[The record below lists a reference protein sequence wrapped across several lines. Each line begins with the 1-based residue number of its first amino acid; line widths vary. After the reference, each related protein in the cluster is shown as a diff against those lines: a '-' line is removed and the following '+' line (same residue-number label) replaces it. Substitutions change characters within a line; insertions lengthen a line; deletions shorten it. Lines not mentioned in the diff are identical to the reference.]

1 LKKEIEVWFWD
12 LKHPLNSR
20 ETFEKMKP
28 YDDTVLLTFNF
39 IGLSGESQFADGECS
54 IWDTCGIPCIC
65 IMVDHPMYYYRQLHT
80 DNHNWTL
87 CCVDRDH
94 CRFVE
99 RFYPGYGKVH
109 FLPLAGTKLDGAK
122 KLTAKAAEPG
132 RDATAQSAA
141 IPDRDAPAQR
151 AAIPGRNAPAQ
162 SAVKHWEK
170 IPVEN
175 RPIDL
180 LFAGNYVALSDLL
193 PKIDGMD
200 AESRDY
206 YFSIAKEL
214 IAHPN
219 RAIDEVILEYL
230 GRDFPEADSREFLPV
245 MYSMVFIDLYV
256 RSYFRREIVCSLAEA
271 GLPLAVIGKDW
282 EKSGCR
288 NPENL
293 HQTGQLDSRCCLS
306 YMQQSKLSLN
316 IMPWFKDGAHDRIFN
331 AMLQGS
337 AVVTDSSRYL
347 DEILTDGENAILY
360 SLEERELLPD
370 LIRDALRSPARLAD
384 IASQGYRTAQGA
396 HTWAHRAEYILKL

>member
-1 LKKEIEVWFWD
+1 MIKGAVETLEFFSMQMAQSFLKKEIEVWFWD
-12 LKHPLNSR
+12 LKRPLDSR

-39 IGLSGESQFADGECS
+39 IGLSGESQFADGERS

-80 DNHNWTL
+80 ENHNRTL

-109 FLPLAGTKLDGAK
+109 FLPLAGTEL
-122 KLTAKAAEPG
+122 AAM
-132 RDATAQSAA
+132 
-141 IPDRDAPAQR
+141 PA
-151 AAIPGRNAPAQ
+151 
-162 SAVKHWEK
+162 

-219 RAIDEVILEYL
+219 RRIEEVILEYL

-271 GLPLAVIGKDW
+271 GLPLTVIGKDW
-282 EKSGCR
+282 EKSGCKK
-288 NPENL
+288 PQNL
-293 HQTGQLDSRCCLS
+293 HQTGQLDSRGCLS

-331 AMLQGS
+331 AMLQGC

-360 SLEERELLPD
+360 SLEERDELPE
-370 LIRDALRSPARLAD
+370 LIGDALNNPQKLSKVAE
-384 IASQGYRTAQGA
+384 QGYDTARRA
-396 HTWAHRAEYILKL
+396 HTWAHRAEDILKFI

>member
-1 LKKEIEVWFWD
+1 MIKGAVETLEFFSMQMAQSFLKKEIEVWFWD
-12 LKHPLNSR
+12 LKKPLGSR

-28 YDDTVLLTFNF
+28 YDGTVLLTFNF
-39 IGLSGESQFADGECS
+39 IGLSGESQFADGEQN

-80 DNHNWTL
+80 ENHNWTL

-109 FLPLAGTKLDGAK
+109 FLPLAGTELDDTGE
-122 KLTAKAAEPG
+122 LTTKAAE
-132 RDATAQSAA
+132 
-141 IPDRDAPAQR
+141 PDRDAPAQSAAMSR
-151 AAIPGRNAPAQ
+151 HAIPVG
-162 SAVKHWEK
+162 
-170 IPVEN
+170 N

-230 GRDFPEADSREFLPV
+230 DRDFPEADSREFLPV

-271 GLPLAVIGKDW
+271 GLPLTVIGKDW
-282 EKSGCR
+282 EKSGCKK
-288 NPENL
+288 PENL
-293 HQTGQLDSRCCLS
+293 RQTGQLDSRGCLS

-331 AMLQGS
+331 AMLQGC

-360 SLEERELLPD
+360 SLEERENLPD

-384 IASQGYRTAQGA
+384 IASQGYRTAQRA
-396 HTWAHRAEYILKL
+396 HTWAHRAEYILNL

>member
-1 LKKEIEVWFWD
+1 MIKGAVETLEFFSMQMAQSFLKKEIEVWFWD
-12 LKHPLNSR
+12 LKRPLNSR

-39 IGLSGESQFADGECS
+39 IGLSGESQFADGERS
-54 IWDTCGIPCIC
+54 IWETCGIPCIC

-80 DNHNWTL
+80 ENHNWTL

-109 FLPLAGTKLDGAK
+109 FLPLAGTELMDGAK
-122 KLTAKAAEPG
+122 KLTTKAAE
-132 RDATAQSAA
+132 
-141 IPDRDAPAQR
+141 PDRDAPAQS
-151 AAIPGRNAPAQ
+151 AAMRP
-162 SAVKHWEK
+162 
-170 IPVEN
+170 IPVEY
-175 RPIDL
+175 RPIGL

-230 GRDFPEADSREFLPV
+230 DRDFPEADSREFLPV

-271 GLPLAVIGKDW
+271 GLPLTVIGKDW
-282 EKSGCR
+282 EKSGCKK
-288 NPENL
+288 PENL
-293 HQTGQLDSRCCLS
+293 HQTGQLDSRGCLL

-331 AMLQGS
+331 AMLQGC
-337 AVVTDSSRYL
+337 AVVTDLSRYL

-360 SLEERELLPD
+360 SLEERENLPD
-370 LIRDALRSPARLAD
+370 LIRDVLRSPARLAD
-384 IASQGYRTAQGA
+384 IASRGYRTARRA
-396 HTWAHRAEYILKL
+396 HTWAHRAEDILNL

>member
-1 LKKEIEVWFWD
+1 MIKGAVETLEFFSMQMAQSFLKKEIEVWFWD
-12 LKHPLNSR
+12 LKHPLSSR

-39 IGLSGESQFADGECS
+39 IGLSGESQFADGDRS
-54 IWDTCGIPCIC
+54 IWETCGIPCIC

-80 DNHNWTL
+80 ENHNWTL

-109 FLPLAGTKLDGAK
+109 FLPLAGTKL
-122 KLTAKAAEPG
+122 EE
-132 RDATAQSAA
+132 
-141 IPDRDAPAQR
+141 IPMED
-151 AAIPGRNAPAQ
+151 
-162 SAVKHWEK
+162 
-170 IPVEN
+170 

-256 RSYFRREIVCSLAEA
+256 RSCFRREIVCSLAEA
-271 GLPLAVIGKDW
+271 GLPLTVIGKDW
-282 EKSGCR
+282 EKSGCKK
-288 NPENL
+288 PENL
-293 HQTGQLDSRCCLS
+293 HQTGQLDSRGCLS

-331 AMLQGS
+331 AMLQGC

-347 DEILTDGENAILY
+347 DEILIDGENAILY
-360 SLEERELLPD
+360 SLEQREELPE
-370 LIRDALRSPARLAD
+370 LIGDALRSPARLAD

-396 HTWAHRAEYILKL
+396 HTWAHRAEYILNIMRISI

>member
-1 LKKEIEVWFWD
+1 MIKGAVETLEFFSMQMAQSFLKKEIEVWFWD
-12 LKHPLNSR
+12 LKHPLGSR

-39 IGLSGESQFADGECS
+39 IGLSGESQFADGERS

-80 DNHNWTL
+80 ENHNWKL

-109 FLPLAGTKLDGAK
+109 FLPLAGTKL
-122 KLTAKAAEPG
+122 EE
-132 RDATAQSAA
+132 
-141 IPDRDAPAQR
+141 IPM
-151 AAIPGRNAPAQ
+151 
-162 SAVKHWEK
+162 E
-170 IPVEN
+170 E

-271 GLPLAVIGKDW
+271 GLPLTVIGTDW

-288 NPENL
+288 KPENL
-293 HQTGQLDSRCCLS
+293 HQTGQLDSRGCLS

-331 AMLQGS
+331 AMLQDC

-360 SLEERELLPD
+360 SLEERENSPD
-370 LIRDALRSPARLAD
+370 LIRDALRCPARLAD

-396 HTWAHRAEYILKL
+396 HTWAHRAEDILNITRISI